1 MANRQFG
8 FKDVKSENG
17 TFSCH
22 IKKDINTKLD
32 LYCRINGIN
41 KTLYVNELVEKDMN
55 DKFMKLKEAN
65 NE

>member
-1 MANRQFG
+1 MANRQYG